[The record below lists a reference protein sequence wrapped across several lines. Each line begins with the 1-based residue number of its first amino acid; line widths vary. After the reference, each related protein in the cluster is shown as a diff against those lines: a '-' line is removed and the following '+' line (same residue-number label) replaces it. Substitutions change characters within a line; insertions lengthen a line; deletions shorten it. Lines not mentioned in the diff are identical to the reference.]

1 VSAISTYVRLGGFNI
16 SSWTLV
22 EYPFFPCVVNIQT
35 ESAYPPERLF
45 PEAVRVMREKIS
57 VIKIAALTLK
67 VQLEGTADEEMAE
80 A

>member
-1 VSAISTYVRLGGFNI
+1 VSAISTYVRLDSLNI
-16 SSWTLV
+16 PFWTLV
-22 EYPFFPCVVNIQT
+22 EFFFLCVVNIET

-57 VIKIAALTLK
+57 VIRIAALSLK
-67 VQLEGTADEEMAE
+67 GQLEGTADEEMAE